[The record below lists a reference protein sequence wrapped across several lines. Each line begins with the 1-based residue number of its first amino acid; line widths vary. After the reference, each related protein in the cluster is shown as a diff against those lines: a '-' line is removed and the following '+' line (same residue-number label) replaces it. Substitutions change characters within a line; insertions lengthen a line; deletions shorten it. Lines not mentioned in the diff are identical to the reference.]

1 MRSLNIAA
9 TGMSAQQLNVDVISN
24 NIANMTTTGFK
35 RARPEFQD
43 LLYQS
48 QRRGGSASSENGTL
62 VPAGVE
68 VGLGVKTAAVYRVLE
83 QGPLVGTSND
93 LDLAIQGRGY
103 LTVELPS
110 GDLAYTRSGNLQL
123 DPEGQLVTADGYPV
137 MPGITVPGNAMEV
150 TVNPE
155 GGVSVRIPGQVE
167 MQDLGQLELASFV
180 NEVGLEPLGNNLY
193 AETTASGPASTG
205 LPGSDGFGTLLQR
218 HLENSN
224 VNPVAEITSLITAQR
239 AYELNSRV
247 ISAADSMMG
256 TVTQLRG

>member
-48 QRRGGSASSENGTL
+48 QRRSGSASSQNGTL

-68 VGLGVKTAAVYRVLE
+68 IGLGVKTAAVYRVLE
-83 QGPLVGTSND
+83 QGPLVGTEND
-93 LDLAIQGRGY
+93 LDVAIQGRGY
-103 LTVELPS
+103 LSVDLPS
-110 GDLAYTRSGNLQL
+110 GDVGYTRSGNLQL
-123 DPEGQLVTADGYPV
+123 SPEGQIVTADGYV
-137 MPGITVPGNAMEV
+137 VSPGITVPANALEV
-150 TVNPE
+150 VINAE
-155 GGVSVRIPGQVE
+155 GGVSARIPGQVP
-167 MQDLGQLELASFV
+167 MQELGQLELSSFV
-180 NEVGLEPLGNNLY
+180 NEVGLKPLGNNMFM
-193 AETTASGPASTG
+193 ETAASGPASVGT
-205 LPGSDGFGTLLQR
+205 PGSEGFGTVLQR
-218 HLENSN
+218 YLENSN

-247 ISAADSMMG
+247 ITAADSMMG